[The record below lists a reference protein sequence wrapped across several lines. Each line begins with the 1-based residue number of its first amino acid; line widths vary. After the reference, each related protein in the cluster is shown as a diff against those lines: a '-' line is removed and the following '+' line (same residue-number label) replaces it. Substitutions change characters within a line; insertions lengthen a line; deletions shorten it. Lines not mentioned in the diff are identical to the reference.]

1 MCLQPKMCQALEGNW
16 GGLIPRALQ
25 GLLGIVILGLTSKS
39 SLGGE
44 SKM

>member
-1 MCLQPKMCQALEGNW
+1 MCLQPKMYQSMEGNW

-25 GLLGIVILGLTSKS
+25 GLLGIVILDLTSKS

-44 SKM
+44 SKV